1 MVEALLVH
9 VYSDHITMYHHHNS
23 ILNNNDS
30 FSATVAV
37 PATLSKKFSTKYSTK
52 FGNNQFG
59 AKFAS
64 TDFKKPSG
72 RFSSH
77 FHIYISSSDSHSS
90 SSSEESD
97 FDVENNKSSSKR
109 VALDGL
115 KSSSL
120 SDKLGF
126 RAAFKQSKGEGKGKS
141 YEILRKRSANHY
153 FGGVGLLY
161 QVESFINGLVWIFAL
176 LHIPIHMFLH
186 LYL

>member
-9 VYSDHITMYHHHNS
+9 VYSDHITMYHHHNT
-23 ILNNNDS
+23 LTTNNNNNAV
-30 FSATVAV
+30 SATVAV

-52 FGNNQFG
+52 FGNNKFST
-59 AKFAS
+59 KFADK
-64 TDFKKPSG
+64 DFTKLSG

-90 SSSEESD
+90 SSEESD
-97 FDVENNKSSSKR
+97 LDVENNKSSSKR
-109 VALDGL
+109 VAMDGL
-115 KSSSL
+115 KSASL

-161 QVESFINGLVWIFAL
+161 QVT
-176 LHIPIHMFLH
+176 FLNSSTI
-186 LYL
+186 LI

>member
-23 ILNNNDS
+23 ILNNNNDS
-30 FSATVAV
+30 VSATVAV

-59 AKFAS
+59 AKFADKDS
-64 TDFKKPSG
+64 TKPSG

-90 SSSEESD
+90 SSEESD
-97 FDVENNKSSSKR
+97 FDVENNKSSKR

-161 QVESFINGLVWIFAL
+161 QVQ
-176 LHIPIHMFLH
+176 
-186 LYL
+186 

>member
-23 ILNNNDS
+23 ILNNNNDS
-30 FSATVAV
+30 VSATVAV

-59 AKFAS
+59 AKFADKDS
-64 TDFKKPSG
+64 TKPNG

-97 FDVENNKSSSKR
+97 FDIENNKSSKR
-109 VALDGL
+109 VTLDGL

-161 QVESFINGLVWIFAL
+161 QVQ
-176 LHIPIHMFLH
+176 
-186 LYL
+186 